1 MKTIISPAE
10 AAALGWGTGEYVPP
24 EAISESDIAAAE
36 RRYIVPVI
44 GSRMAAALAEGRYEE
59 LRRDYA
65 APALAMY
72 VRIMVQPS
80 MDIRTGQ
87 AGSVVQ
93 SGACAEP
100 AVSEARAAAMRSL
113 RRRAGELLRRLSD
126 RLDAES
132 HSYPEYDPQQN
143 ILKRCSTDGGIVQI
157 F

>member
-10 AAALGWGTGEYVPP
+10 AVSLGWGTGEYVPP
-24 EAISESDIAAAE
+24 EAVSEADIAAAE
-36 RRYIVPVI
+36 HRYITPVI
-44 GSRMAAALAEGRYEE
+44 GARMAEALADGRYED
-59 LRRDYA
+59 LRSDYA
-65 APALAMY
+65 APALAMF
-72 VRIMVQPS
+72 VRVMLQPA
-80 MDIRTGQ
+80 MDIRSGQ
-87 AGSVVQ
+87 AGAVVQ

-100 AVSEARAAAMRSL
+100 AAAEARAASLRSL

-132 HSYPEYDPQQN
+132 HSYPEYSPQQN